1 MKQLKKRF
9 SLYCCLLAALCCISL
24 SGCSND
30 DKEEVT
36 EITRQQYIDSTLADT
51 SGKLTDY
58 STYIEFDE
66 DLQEWII
73 IPEGVERPS
82 TNARC
87 YMVIN
92 NQYSIYNQK
101 QVKVTGNYEY
111 AYSFKYENIVTSRD
125 LIINPVF
132 HVFKLTITDI
142 EEVK

>member
-1 MKQLKKRF
+1 
-9 SLYCCLLAALCCISL
+9 
-24 SGCSND
+24 
-30 DKEEVT
+30 
-36 EITRQQYIDSTLADT
+36 
-51 SGKLTDY
+51 
-58 STYIEFDE
+58 
-66 DLQEWII
+66 
-73 IPEGVERPS
+73 
-82 TNARC
+82 
-87 YMVIN
+87 MVIN